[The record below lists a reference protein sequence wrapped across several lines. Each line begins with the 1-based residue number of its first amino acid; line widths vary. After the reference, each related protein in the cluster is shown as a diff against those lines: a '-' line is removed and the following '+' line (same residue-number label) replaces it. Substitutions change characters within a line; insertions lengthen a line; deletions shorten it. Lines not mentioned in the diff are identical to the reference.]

1 MRTKK
6 SVPMPLQATLSGD
19 PRFRWG
25 DQDLHIEGKKPLAL
39 LCLLSI
45 SETGWER
52 EALAQLLWGPG
63 RLLNVR
69 QALYQLRKLPGADDW
84 LDAGERVSVLVDCDV
99 RTFEEAMNEERFADA
114 LELWQP
120 PLLGEG
126 LLPNETA
133 FVEWLEIERAR
144 LDRLYARA
152 LEQHMLELE
161 RGGDFAGALALV
173 NRSLEMDPLRE
184 NGYRAAMR
192 LSYLLGD
199 QESAINY
206 YRRCTRVLRDEF
218 DSDPLP
224 STVALANTIAAG
236 EPLPVR
242 VAAATLP
249 ESLAWLLRFVVIS
262 KGQLSASE
270 LAVSLQ
276 WHEFEVARGLE
287 ELEQR
292 KLLEVGGAVP
302 ARTLE
307 EVRGVIAP
315 PQVRLAAQRLATSLE
330 DQEDDDRELLLA
342 ELWLLALEPDRAAP
356 YYLRALERAFR
367 EELEEEVPELAYRV
381 LWSGTPE
388 QRFEAALILEEVAH
402 KGGDQELQQ
411 QLLDLASDV
420 AWDLQVDELL
430 IRVKLRKARQQL
442 RLGDPATARE
452 LGEGALDN
460 ARRIG
465 NKTLQ
470 AQANATLGVT
480 HFSQG
485 DLPGARRYFQAN
497 LASSLANEKFRAL
510 NNLGAV
516 AGLQGD
522 LEGSYGFLE
531 DALTMARQQG
541 RVQDVSAC
549 LNNLAATA
557 ERLAA
562 YDQAVRR
569 IREGRDLARRAGN
582 DSLGTQLLLN
592 LAQVFYRQG
601 SLGPAWN
608 TTGEALDEA
617 LDLDDL
623 RLAGQ
628 AYEQLAQISRFAGA
642 WEEAARNLELAQSA
656 YEGTGDSRKRA
667 SANCAIKLLEFVRDP
682 RSGSHEVSASIEE
695 LSALGAEIGRW
706 CWAELALVE
715 PDPELA
721 LKWVEKVTEGGENR
735 HLSFLA
741 QLGRLRAQLLQGY
754 APTVPAQLLE
764 KLDSLQVVEA
774 PVAHLIA
781 AACTA
786 GTAQQRHHQRRA
798 RELLEEQVSGLPRAM
813 HETHLSLVE
822 DVQLYLP
829 SLELDQRY

>member
-133 FVEWLEIERAR
+133 FVERLETERAR
-144 LDRLYARA
+144 LDRLSARA
-152 LEQHMLELE
+152 LEQPMLSLE

-236 EPLPVR
+236 ETLPVR

-249 ESLAWLLRFVVIS
+249 ENLAWLLRFVVIG
-262 KGQLSASE
+262 KGRLSTAE
-270 LAVSLQ
+270 LAASLQ

-292 KLLEVGGAVP
+292 KLLQAGGAVP
-302 ARTLE
+302 AHTLE

-315 PQVRLAAQRLATSLE
+315 APVRLAAQRLASSLG
-330 DQEDDDRELLLA
+330 DQEDYDRELLLA
-342 ELWLLALEPDRAAP
+342 ELWLLALEPGRAAP
-356 YYLRALERAFR
+356 LYLRALERAFR
-367 EELEEEVPELAYRV
+367 EELREQIPELAYRV
-381 LWSGTPE
+381 LWTGTPK
-388 QRFEAALILEEVAH
+388 QRFEAALILEEVAQS
-402 KGGDQELQQ
+402 GGDEELQGA
-411 QLLDLASDV
+411 LLDLAGEV
-420 AWDLQVDELL
+420 AWDLQDDELL
-430 IRVKLRKARQQL
+430 IRAKLRRARQQL
-442 RLGDPATARE
+442 RAGNPAGARE
-452 LGEGALDN
+452 LGESALEN

-465 NKTLQ
+465 SELLQ

-485 DLPGARRYFQAN
+485 DLPGARRYFEAN
-497 LASSLANEKFRAL
+497 RESTLDDEKFRAL

-531 DALTMARQQG
+531 EALTLARRRR

-562 YDQAVRR
+562 YDHAIRR

-582 DSLGTQLLLN
+582 VNMSTQLLLN

-608 TTGEALDEA
+608 TTCEALDEA
-617 LDLDDL
+617 LQQDDM
-623 RLAGQ
+623 RLTGQ

-642 WEEAARNLELAQSA
+642 WEEAARNLELALSS
-656 YEGTGDSRKRA
+656 YEGTGDARKLA
-667 SANCAIKLLEFVRDP
+667 SANCALRLLEYVRSP
-682 RSGSHEVSASIEE
+682 RSGSNEARESIEQ

-706 CWAELALVE
+706 CWAELALLE
-715 PDPELA
+715 QDPELA
-721 LKWVEKVTEGGENR
+721 MKWAGKVTEGG
-735 HLSFLA
+735 
-741 QLGRLRAQLLQGY
+741 
-754 APTVPAQLLE
+754 
-764 KLDSLQVVEA
+764 
-774 PVAHLIA
+774 
-781 AACTA
+781 
-786 GTAQQRHHQRRA
+786 
-798 RELLEEQVSGLPRAM
+798 
-813 HETHLSLVE
+813 
-822 DVQLYLP
+822 
-829 SLELDQRY
+829 

>member
-1 MRTKK
+1 MLSTK
-6 SVPMPLQATLSGD
+6 SVPLPLQATLSGD
-19 PRFRWG
+19 PHFRWG
-25 DQDLHIEGKKPLAL
+25 EQDLRIEAKKPLAL
-39 LCLLSI
+39 LCILSI

-52 EALAQLLWGPG
+52 EELAQLLWGPG

-69 QALYQLRKLPGADDW
+69 QALYQLRQLPGADEW
-84 LDAGERVSVLVDCDV
+84 LDAGELVSVLVECDV
-99 RTFEEAMNEERFADA
+99 RAFEAAMSEERFADA
-114 LELWQP
+114 LELWRP
-120 PLLGEG
+120 PLLGKG
-126 LLPNETA
+126 LLPNESA
-133 FVEWLEIERAR
+133 FVEWLEVERSR

-152 LEQHMLELE
+152 LEGRTLELE

-173 NRSLEMDPLRE
+173 DRSLELDPLRE

-206 YRRCTRVLRDEF
+206 FRRCTRVLREEF

-236 EPLPVR
+236 ETLPVR

-249 ESLAWLLRFVVIS
+249 ENLAWLLRFVVI
-262 KGQLSASE
+262 GRGRLSTAE
-270 LAVSLQ
+270 LAASLQ

-292 KLLEVGGAVP
+292 KLLQAGGTVP
-302 ARTLE
+302 AHTLE

-315 PQVRLAAQRLATSLE
+315 APVRLAAQRLASSLG
-330 DQEDDDRELLLA
+330 DQEDYDRELLLA
-342 ELWLLALEPDRAAP
+342 ELWLLALEPGRAAP
-356 YYLRALERAFR
+356 LYLRALERAFR
-367 EELEEEVPELAYRV
+367 EELREQIPELAYRV
-381 LWSGTPE
+381 LWTGTPK
-388 QRFEAALILEEVAH
+388 QRFEAALILEEVAQS
-402 KGGDQELQQ
+402 GGDEELQGA
-411 QLLDLASDV
+411 LLDLAGEV
-420 AWDLQVDELL
+420 AWDLQDDELL
-430 IRVKLRKARQQL
+430 IRAKLRRARQQL
-442 RLGDPATARE
+442 RAGNPAGARE
-452 LGEGALDN
+452 LGESALEN

-465 NKTLQ
+465 SELLQ

-485 DLPGARRYFQAN
+485 DLPGARRYFEAN
-497 LASSLANEKFRAL
+497 RESSLDDEKFRAL

-531 DALTMARQQG
+531 EALTLARRRR

-562 YDQAVRR
+562 YDHAIRR

-582 DSLGTQLLLN
+582 VNMSTQLLLN

-608 TTGEALDEA
+608 TTCEALDEA
-617 LDLDDL
+617 LQQDDM
-623 RLAGQ
+623 RLTGQ

-642 WEEAARNLELAQSA
+642 WEEAARNLELALSS
-656 YEGTGDSRKRA
+656 YEGTGDARKLA
-667 SANCAIKLLEFVRDP
+667 SANCALRLLEYVRSP
-682 RSGSHEVSASIEE
+682 RSGSNEARESIEQ

-706 CWAELALVE
+706 CWAELALLE
-715 PDPELA
+715 QDPELA
-721 LKWVEKVTEGGENR
+721 MKWAGKVTEGGENR
-735 HLSFLA
+735 HLAFLA
-741 QLGRLRAQLLQGY
+741 QLARLRTLLLQG
-754 APTVPAQLLE
+754 AVPEVPAPLLQD
-764 KLDSLQVVEA
+764 LDSLRVVEA
-774 PVAHLIA
+774 PIAHLIA

-786 GTAQQRHHQRRA
+786 GPAGESHQRKA
-798 RELLEEQVSGLPRAM
+798 RELLEEQASGLPRSLRD
-813 HETHLSLVE
+813 THLSLAE
-822 DVQLYLP
+822 DPQVYLP
-829 SLELDQRY
+829 RLELDQRH